1 MLEVATGAAGFR
13 RNMCGLYALKILTFI
28 FTAVTAI
35 VQTLTAT
42 STVFS
47 CPTRLI
53 SDVQLLRAITAAINT
68 NPLLLVAFEAVIWAP
83 SGDQLDPMINPVPRK
98 LPDSPESSE
107 KGTPRR
113 ILERFSN
120 LSLQLPIRC
129 APNFDTAVVRLCCQ
143 KLPNRVPTNAL
154 DKTVMLIYFAYSFLK
169 GKNTVIPCKK
179 RNGLGI

>member
-1 MLEVATGAAGFR
+1 VWIVCLGNLA
-13 RNMCGLYALKILTFI
+13 FI
-28 FTAVTAI
+28 FTATTPI

-83 SGDQLDPMINPVPRK
+83 SGDQLDPMINSDSRK
-98 LPDSPESSE
+98 LPNSPESSE

-120 LSLQLPIRC
+120 LSLQLPIHG

-154 DKTVMLIYFAYSFLK
+154 DKAMVLIDFAYSFLK
-169 GKNTVIPCKK
+169 ERMPTFHIGK
-179 RNGLGI
+179 RNRLGI

>member
-1 MLEVATGAAGFR
+1 M
-13 RNMCGLYALKILTFI
+13 
-28 FTAVTAI
+28 
-35 VQTLTAT
+35 LTAT

-83 SGDQLDPMINPVPRK
+83 SGDQLSLMINAVFED
-98 LPDSPESSE
+98 LFNIPESSK

-113 ILERFSN
+113 ILKGFSN
-120 LSLQLPIRC
+120 LSLQLPIRR
-129 APNFDTAVVRLCCQ
+129 APNFDTAVIRLCCQ

-154 DKTVMLIYFAYSFLK
+154 DKTVMLVNFTYSFFDGNNWSFK
-169 GKNTVIPCKK
+169 PNK
-179 RNGLGI
+179 R